1 MKRLVA
7 RMKLA
12 GDRSM
17 IRGPCVW
24 VMLLPSPLERVRRQ
38 TFEGEKCVAIGVVDS
53 IVETEM
59 MDKERTVRWDST
71 SVRILSSGSHL
82 GLRFQ
87 QTHVKAISCTTGI
100 RSWTTQVRL
109 ELSLPSAIQRLG
121 MLPRGV
127 PPESCIQMCSG
138 SA

>member
-1 MKRLVA
+1 
-7 RMKLA
+7 
-12 GDRSM
+12 
-17 IRGPCVW
+17 
-24 VMLLPSPLERVRRQ
+24 
-38 TFEGEKCVAIGVVDS
+38 
-53 IVETEM
+53 M

-87 QTHVKAISCTTGI
+87 QTHVKAISCTTDI